1 VQSDRY
7 IKIVLTI
14 IAVCQLIGAIRT
26 VPPIPIIQQAMAH
39 GSNPI
44 TPEVFTMRSGR

>member
-26 VPPIPIIQQAMAH
+26 VPPIPVIQQAMAH
-39 GSNPI
+39 GSDRP
-44 TPEVFTMRSGR
+44 TPELSASTGR

>member
-14 IAVCQLIGAIRT
+14 IAVCQLIGALRT
-26 VPPIPIIQQAMAH
+26 VPPIPVIQQAMAH
-39 GSNPI
+39 AS
-44 TPEVFTMRSGR
+44 TPAMSELPASVGR